1 MHRIGMVNV
10 GQSPEEDL
18 IPFLRGAFT
27 RPVEVIER
35 GILDDLDAEGIAAL
49 GPDPGEVGIVS
60 KLRDGSLTLLSH
72 PKTVPAVQRV
82 ADRLV
87 GEGAQVVVI
96 LCGADWSAIRSPALV
111 VNPGKLFP
119 SIISSLA
126 RDRRLGIIKP
136 SPGQVERERK
146 RYADLGIEAVVT
158 AAPPSTDENRL
169 AAAREAASFLRSRDV
184 DLVWMTCV
192 GMDQAMKTVVEEVVD
207 KPVIL
212 ARTLLAGVLNELVPT
227 VGLAL
232 SARSL

>member
-1 MHRIGMVNV
+1 M
-10 GQSPEEDL
+10 
-18 IPFLRGAFT
+18 
-27 RPVEVIER
+27 
-35 GILDDLDAEGIAAL
+35 
-49 GPDPGEVGIVS
+49 
-60 KLRDGSLTLLSH
+60 
-72 PKTVPAVQRV
+72 
-82 ADRLV
+82 
-87 GEGAQVVVI
+87 
-96 LCGADWSAIRSPALV
+96 
-111 VNPGKLFP
+111 
-119 SIISSLA
+119 
-126 RDRRLGIIKP
+126 
-136 SPGQVERERK
+136 ERERK